1 MLDLLRAARL
11 MLDFTAGMDEEGFVG
26 DVKTQSAVLHQLL
39 VIGEAAKRLSNEFRA
54 RHPEIPWP
62 LIAGMRDRLIHAYDA
77 VDLTEVW
84 RTVVRD
90 VPRLES
96 FVATRLRE
104 GED

>member
-1 MLDLLRAARL
+1 M
-11 MLDFTAGMDEEGFVG
+11 
-26 DVKTQSAVLHQLL
+26 LHQLL